1 MKASD
6 YVAAFLRAQGVEFV
20 FEVVGGMTT
29 HLVDSIYRA
38 GEVRLISMHHEQA
51 AAFAAEAAARL
62 TGVPGVAM
70 ATSGPGATNLLTGI
84 GSCYYDSTPAVFIT
98 GQVNRNEQ
106 KGRRNI
112 RQMGFQETDIVS
124 MARPVTKAAY
134 RVRSANQLATVLEE
148 AFATA
153 LAPRKGPVLVDIP
166 MDVQRAELSGPA
178 PRRAAP
184 QPIQAQPSSAIEPLL
199 RDLQNAQRPLIL
211 AGGGIRASGAAEPFR
226 VMAERL
232 AIPVVYSLMGVDA
245 LPSEDPFHVGM
256 IGTYGNRWANYAL
269 GHADFLLVLGSRL
282 DVRQTGSDVDAF
294 GRGKTIWQV
303 DCDEGETNNRVPGC
317 KTLIADLGTFF
328 AAVSRLD
335 NKTAG
340 RWDPWVQEI
349 RQWQQKWPD
358 TAENSGAP
366 GINPNEF
373 MHRLATASR
382 LAGAYVTDVGCHQM
396 WAAQSLELA
405 RDQRLLTSGGM
416 GSMGF
421 ALPAAIGAA
430 FSLPGC
436 PIVMIAGDG
445 GMQMNIQ
452 ELQTVLHHRLPIKM
466 VVIDNGAYG
475 MVRQFQESYFEG
487 RYPSTLWGYS
497 APDFVRVAK
506 AYGIDG
512 ECVQAT
518 QEEDAALGRL
528 WDDPTKPYL
537 LQVRVDTFLN
547 VYPKVAFGCPITEM
561 EPLPK
566 STIDEE

>member
-184 QPIQAQPSSAIEPLL
+184 QPIQAQPSSAFEPLL

-294 GRGKTIWQV
+294 GRE
-303 DCDEGETNNRVPGC
+303 DH
-317 KTLIADLGTFF
+317 LA
-328 AAVSRLD
+328 
-335 NKTAG
+335 
-340 RWDPWVQEI
+340 
-349 RQWQQKWPD
+349 
-358 TAENSGAP
+358 SG
-366 GINPNEF
+366 
-373 MHRLATASR
+373 L
-382 LAGAYVTDVGCHQM
+382 
-396 WAAQSLELA
+396 
-405 RDQRLLTSGGM
+405 
-416 GSMGF
+416 
-421 ALPAAIGAA
+421 
-430 FSLPGC
+430 
-436 PIVMIAGDG
+436 
-445 GMQMNIQ
+445 
-452 ELQTVLHHRLPIKM
+452 
-466 VVIDNGAYG
+466 
-475 MVRQFQESYFEG
+475 
-487 RYPSTLWGYS
+487 
-497 APDFVRVAK
+497 
-506 AYGIDG
+506 
-512 ECVQAT
+512 
-518 QEEDAALGRL
+518 
-528 WDDPTKPYL
+528 
-537 LQVRVDTFLN
+537 
-547 VYPKVAFGCPITEM
+547 
-561 EPLPK
+561 
-566 STIDEE
+566 